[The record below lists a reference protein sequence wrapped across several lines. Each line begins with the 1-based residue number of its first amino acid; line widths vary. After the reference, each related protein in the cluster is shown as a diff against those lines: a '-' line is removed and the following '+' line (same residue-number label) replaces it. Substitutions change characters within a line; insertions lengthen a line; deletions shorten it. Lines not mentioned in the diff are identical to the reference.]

1 MILHQA
7 IYRGVSADI
16 RISLAI
22 DFCCQAHRG
31 CKPIISID
39 GLDMEHVHE
48 FTHVTIATTRL

>member
-7 IYRGVSADI
+7 TYLGVSADI
-16 RISLAI
+16 RISIAI

-39 GLDMEHVHE
+39 GPDMELIHQ